1 MISMLPFPAASSEI
15 GINEELLS
23 SADKEQIILE
33 LEQLQTW
40 DVDGEGKLKRLSGCG
55 IEALPYHA
63 GLPAEERARNQARFL
78 REDGI
83 RDSPE

>member
-1 MISMLPFPAASSEI
+1 MQTQCGYKLAEHINASEI

-40 DVDGEGKLKRLSGCG
+40 DVDGEGKLKLNRKRKSSRKLDVLQTGEMCFN
-55 IEALPYHA
+55 AL
-63 GLPAEERARNQARFL
+63 LV
-78 REDGI
+78 
-83 RDSPE
+83 